1 MVSSL
6 PIGRGSAKIT
16 EKDKQTLTVRSNTV
30 YYLAKN
36 KCLYSEFRN
45 LLLLQVKNGVKTSD
59 MYHNERAG
67 ANFIDT
73 IGTSI
78 RQKLLEDIE
87 KCNYFTLLMDGS
99 TDSSFTEQE
108 LIYVLFLDS
117 KGTPSVKFL
126 SIENVKYA
134 HASGLKG
141 SIVQAFERLKLMN
154 WKKNKFFVIV
164 LKDYLSSRNLE
175 AYLQKLSNNHQ
186 NQQGHVGL
194 HKKSR
199 QWKQFLLIMA
209 FLWLIL
215 SLCLKHIHKL

>member
-6 PIGRGSAKIT
+6 PIGRGSAKVT

-36 KCLYSEFRN
+36 KCLYSEFQN

-67 ANFIDT
+67 ANFIGT

-78 RQKLLEDIE
+78 RQKVLEDIE

-117 KGTPSVKFL
+117 KGTPSVEFL
-126 SIENVKYA
+126 SIENIKYV
-134 HASGLKG
+134 HAYGLKG

-154 WKKNKFFVIV
+154 WKKTNF
-164 LKDYLSSRNLE
+164 SS
-175 AYLQKLSNNHQ
+175 
-186 NQQGHVGL
+186 
-194 HKKSR
+194 
-199 QWKQFLLIMA
+199 
-209 FLWLIL
+209 
-215 SLCLKHIHKL
+215 

>member
-78 RQKLLEDIE
+78 CQKVLEDIE

-117 KGTPSVKFL
+117 KGTPSVEFL
-126 SIENVKYA
+126 SIENIKYV
-134 HASGLKG
+134 HAYGLKG

-154 WKKNKFFVIV
+154 WKKKTNF
-164 LKDYLSSRNLE
+164 SS
-175 AYLQKLSNNHQ
+175 
-186 NQQGHVGL
+186 
-194 HKKSR
+194 
-199 QWKQFLLIMA
+199 
-209 FLWLIL
+209 
-215 SLCLKHIHKL
+215 

>member
-78 RQKLLEDIE
+78 RQKVLEDIE

-117 KGTPSVKFL
+117 KGTPSVEFL
-126 SIENVKYA
+126 SIENIKYV
-134 HASGLKG
+134 HAYGLKG

>member
-36 KCLYSEFRN
+36 KCLYSEFQN

-78 RQKLLEDIE
+78 RQKVLEDIE

-108 LIYVLFLDS
+108 PISVLFLGS

-126 SIENVKYA
+126 SIEKVEIA
-134 HASGLKG
+134 HVDGLKA
-141 SIVQAFERLKLMN
+141 SILQAFERLKLTN
-154 WKKNKFFVIV
+154 LKK
-164 LKDYLSSRNLE
+164 
-175 AYLQKLSNNHQ
+175 
-186 NQQGHVGL
+186 
-194 HKKSR
+194 KKTR
-199 QWKQFLLIMA
+199 IK
-209 FLWLIL
+209 
-215 SLCLKHIHKL
+215 C

>member
-67 ANFIDT
+67 ANFIGT

-78 RQKLLEDIE
+78 RQKVLEDIE

-117 KGTPSVKFL
+117 KGTPSVEFL
-126 SIENVKYA
+126 SIENIKYV
-134 HASGLKG
+134 HAYGLKG

>member
-1 MVSSL
+1 M
-6 PIGRGSAKIT
+6 
-16 EKDKQTLTVRSNTV
+16 
-30 YYLAKN
+30 Y
-36 KCLYSEFRN
+36 RN
-45 LLLLQVKNGVKTSD
+45 ET
-59 MYHNERAG
+59 AG
-67 ANFIDT
+67 AIFIDT
-73 IGTSI
+73 VVTTIC
-78 RQKLLEDIE
+78 QKLLEDIE

-117 KGTPSVKFL
+117 KGTPSVEFL
-126 SIENVKYA
+126 SIENIKYV
-134 HASGLKG
+134 HAYGLKG

>member
-78 RQKLLEDIE
+78 RQKVLEDIE

-117 KGTPSVKFL
+117 KGTPSVEFL
-126 SIENVKYA
+126 SIENIKYV
-134 HASGLKG
+134 HAYGLKG

-175 AYLQKLSNNHQ
+175 ACLQKLSNNHQ